1 MSETWP
7 EIKKRKMKERR
18 GETFDWIQSLVIALL
33 VCVLVFTFGV
43 RVIRVSGSSMLDT
56 LHNNDRILISHLFY
70 NPRPGDIVVAR
81 VESFNSEPIVKRVIA
96 VGGQTVSI
104 NFETGIVSVDG
115 VELREPYTYTPTN
128 RRIDFEDDVVVPEGC
143 LFLMGD
149 NRNGSTDSRDDRIG
163 CVDERLVMGRAIFLL
178 IPGANKSSGESAD
191 WSRVGFIHRWQTK

>member
-7 EIKKRKMKERR
+7 EIKKRKMKEQR
-18 GETFDWIQSLVIALL
+18 GETFDWIQSLVVALL
-33 VCVLVFTFGV
+33 ICVLVFTFVV
-43 RVIRVSGSSMLDT
+43 RVINVSGSSMLDT
-56 LHNNDRILISHLFY
+56 LHNNDRILISNLFY
-70 NPRPGDIVVAR
+70 KPKQGDVVVAR
-81 VESFNSEPIVKRVIA
+81 VDSFNSEPIVKRVIA

-115 VELREPYTYTPTN
+115 VELHEPYTYTPTN
-128 RRIDFEDDVVVPEGC
+128 RRIDFEDDVLVPEGC

-178 IPGANKSSGESAD
+178 IPGADKSKGEPAD
-191 WSRVGFIHRWQTK
+191 WSRVGFIHR

>member
-18 GETFDWIQSLVIALL
+18 GETFDWIQSLVVALL
-33 VCVLVFTFGV
+33 ICVLVFTFGF

-70 NPRPGDIVVAR
+70 KPHQGDVVVAR
-81 VESFNSEPIVKRVIA
+81 VESFNTEPIVKRVIA
-96 VGGQTVSI
+96 VGGQTVTI
-104 NFETGIVSVDG
+104 NFETGVVSVDG

-128 RRIDFEDDVVVPEGC
+128 RRIDFEDEVVVPEGC

-163 CVDERLVMGRAIFLL
+163 CVDERLVMGRAFFLL
-178 IPGANKSSGESAD
+178 LPGANKTAGETAD
-191 WSRVGFIHRWQTK
+191 WSRVGFIH

>member
-18 GETFDWIQSLVIALL
+18 GETFDWIQSLVVALL
-33 VCVLVFTFGV
+33 ICVLVFTFVV
-43 RVIRVSGSSMLDT
+43 RVINVSGSSMLDT

-70 NPRPGDIVVAR
+70 KPRQGDIVVAR
-81 VESFNSEPIVKRVIA
+81 VDSFNSEPIVKRVIA

-128 RRIDFEDDVVVPEGC
+128 RRIDFEDDVLVPEGC

-178 IPGANKSSGESAD
+178 IPGADKAKGEPAD
-191 WSRVGFIHRWQTK
+191 WSRVGFIHR